1 VYAITKIDRTKELES
16 IPEFKEIGRKNGF
29 VFYKRSKKN

>member
-1 VYAITKIDRTKELES
+1 LES

-29 VFYKRSKKN
+29 VFYKRSKKNWQA